1 MAAAAREA
9 MNKRRLQALADR
21 GYYNAREINAC
32 TEAGINAPSAQADD
46 LQRQGRGSL
55 QQG

>member
-9 MNKRRLQALADR
+9 MNKGRLQALADR